1 MKKKRIVT
9 WLNKPP
15 NPSKPRAKKKIPTP
29 TNVVPDDIVP
39 YLNVGAMFY
48 VEIDTTKF
56 PRAKGLMCW
65 NGLASMDADVRGVLV
80 IVFDPTRPVNV
91 VNGSIAVYAGTV
103 RVPIRNNRTKQ
114 TLQKVY
120 HSFIIDGSRY
130 AVSDMSFM
138 RPVT

>member
-1 MKKKRIVT
+1 MKKRIVT

-15 NPSKPRAKKKIPTP
+15 NPSKPKAKKKISSP
-29 TNVVPDDIVP
+29 TNDVPIDIVP

-48 VEIDTTKF
+48 VEIDATKF

-65 NGLASMDADVRGVLV
+65 SGLASSDVGIRGVLV
-80 IVFDPTRPVNV
+80 IAFDPTRPVNV
-91 VNGSIAVYAGTV
+91 TNGSIAVYVGTV
-103 RVPIRNNRTKQ
+103 RVPILNNRTRQ

-120 HSFIIDGSRY
+120 HSFIINGSRY

>member
-15 NPSKPRAKKKIPTP
+15 NSSKPKAKKISSP
-29 TNVVPDDIVP
+29 TNDVPVDIVP

-48 VEIDTTKF
+48 VEIDATKF
-56 PRAKGLMCW
+56 PHAKGLMCW
-65 NGLASMDADVRGVLV
+65 NGLVASDVSIRGVLV
-80 IVFDPTRPVNV
+80 IAFDPSRPVNV
-91 VNGSIAVYAGTV
+91 TNGSIAVYVGTV
-103 RVPIRNNRTKQ
+103 RVPILNNRTRQ

-120 HSFIIDGSRY
+120 HTFIIDGARY